1 MSVFIDL
8 VAVLGR
14 LLEPVL
20 AESATAAAIVLFTVL
35 VRLALHPLS
44 RAAFRGATPVAGLL
58 PVLLQLPVFFLM
70 YRAFSSAEI
79 GGAANE
85 LLGHRLF
92 AAPLG
97 DRWGE
102 ALGEGGLFGE
112 SGLVFLGLFA
122 AVAVVAAWSA
132 VRGRKAVALAA
143 VTGGAGA
150 GGAAGVKAAG
160 GKAAGVKEG
169 VRNGSG
175 ATGNGAQA
183 GGVNGGRAKADG
195 GTGGGGNG
203 GRAKADGGKA
213 GGGKPGGAKASGV
226 KAGGAKAGGAKA
238 GGAKVG
244 GGKGSGGGG
253 AGAVA
258 GLSAEQ
264 QEVMRKL
271 GGVLPL
277 LSFGTLIT
285 AALVPLAAGL
295 YLVTTTAWSV
305 AERIWLQHRKDRAE
319 AAERAVSGA
328 ERSAM

>member
-8 VAVLGR
+8 VALLGR

-44 RAAFRGATPVAGLL
+44 RAAFRGATPVAGIL

-70 YRAFSSAEI
+70 YRAFSSSEI
-79 GGAANE
+79 GGATNE

-112 SGLVFLGLFA
+112 QGLVFLGLFA

-132 VRGRKAVALAA
+132 VRGRAAAALMAA
-143 VTGGAGA
+143 TGGAGGAKA
-150 GGAAGVKAAG
+150 GGATAP
-160 GKAAGVKEG
+160 
-169 VRNGSG
+169 G
-175 ATGNGAQA
+175 ATA
-183 GGVNGGRAKADG
+183 R
-195 GTGGGGNG
+195 
-203 GRAKADGGKA
+203 
-213 GGGKPGGAKASGV
+213 
-226 KAGGAKAGGAKA
+226 GAKAGGAKA
-238 GGAKVG
+238 GGAEAAGSKAAGSKVAKAAGAGTGRGNGVRAKAAG
-244 GGKGSGGGG
+244 GRAASG
-253 AGAVA
+253 AGAGA
-258 GLSAEQ
+258 GLTAEQ
-264 QEVMRKL
+264 QELARKL

-305 AERIWLQHRKDRAE
+305 AERAWLQHRKDRS
-319 AAERAVSGA
+319 ERAGLALSGA

>member
-44 RAAFRGATPVAGLL
+44 RAAFRGATPVAGIL

-79 GGAANE
+79 GGGANE

-97 DRWGE
+97 DRWTE

-112 SGLVFLGLFA
+112 RGLVFLGLFA
-122 AVAVVAAWSA
+122 VVAVVAAWSA
-132 VRGRKAVALAA
+132 ARARKTAALMAATAAASATAAATVR
-143 VTGGAGA
+143 
-150 GGAAGVKAAG
+150 
-160 GKAAGVKEG
+160 GKAAK
-169 VRNGSG
+169 
-175 ATGNGAQA
+175 
-183 GGVNGGRAKADG
+183 
-195 GTGGGGNG
+195 
-203 GRAKADGGKA
+203 GKA
-213 GGGKPGGAKASGV
+213 SGAKASGA
-226 KAGGAKAGGAKA
+226 KASGAKASGAKA
-238 GGAKVG
+238 SGAKA
-244 GGKGSGGGG
+244 
-253 AGAVA
+253 AGAAVA
-258 GLSAEQ
+258 LTAEQ
-264 QEVMRKL
+264 QELMRKV

-285 AALVPLAAGL
+285 AAVVPLAAGL

-305 AERIWLQHRKDRAE
+305 AERAWLQYRKDRAE
-319 AAERAVSGA
+319 RVEGAVSGA

>member
-8 VAVLGR
+8 VSVLGR

-44 RAAFRGATPVAGLL
+44 RAAFRGATPVAGIL

-97 DRWGE
+97 ERWAE
-102 ALGEGGLFGE
+102 ALGEGGLFGAQ
-112 SGLVFLGLFA
+112 GLVFLGLFA
-122 AVAVVAAWSA
+122 VLAVVAAWSA
-132 VRGRKAVALAA
+132 ARGRKAAALAA
-143 VTGGAGA
+143 ATAAAAAATTAASGAKTGKAGMAGKAAKTGKTANAGKAGMAGKASGAGA
-150 GGAAGVKAAG
+150 G
-160 GKAAGVKEG
+160 
-169 VRNGSG
+169 
-175 ATGNGAQA
+175 
-183 GGVNGGRAKADG
+183 
-195 GTGGGGNG
+195 
-203 GRAKADGGKA
+203 
-213 GGGKPGGAKASGV
+213 
-226 KAGGAKAGGAKA
+226 
-238 GGAKVG
+238 
-244 GGKGSGGGG
+244 
-253 AGAVA
+253 AVVT
-258 GLSAEQ
+258 AEQ
-264 QEVMRKL
+264 QELMRKL

-305 AERIWLQHRKDRAE
+305 AERAWLQYRKDRAE
-319 AAERAVSGA
+319 RAEHALSGG

>member
-44 RAAFRGATPVAGLL
+44 RAAFRGATPVAGIL

-70 YRAFSSAEI
+70 YRAFSSEEI

-112 SGLVFLGLFA
+112 RGLVFLGLFA
-122 AVAVVAAWSA
+122 VVAVVAAWSA

-143 VTGGAGA
+143 ATGDAGATGLPVGGLKGGGIKGGGTKPGGGKPGGGKAGGAKPGGVAGA
-150 GGAAGVKAAG
+150 GGTKAGG
-160 GKAAGVKEG
+160 GKAS
-169 VRNGSG
+169 GS
-175 ATGNGAQA
+175 
-183 GGVNGGRAKADG
+183 
-195 GTGGGGNG
+195 
-203 GRAKADGGKA
+203 KA
-213 GGGKPGGAKASGV
+213 GGGKPGGAKAGRA

-238 GGAKVG
+238 GGAEA
-244 GGKGSGGGG
+244 SGGGG
-253 AGAVA
+253 VGVVA

-264 QEVMRKL
+264 QAVMRKL

-277 LSFGTLIT
+277 LSFGMLIT

-295 YLVTTTAWSV
+295 YLVTSTAWSV
-305 AERIWLQHRKDRAE
+305 AERAWLQHRKDRAE
-319 AAERAVSGA
+319 PAGRAVGGA
-328 ERSAM
+328 ECSAM